1 MANIIIG
8 SAITGAATL
17 ASAYALQKLY
27 EKTNFYPPSP
37 VFWFFIGVTAHVGL
51 SLSSKL
57 LSSASLPA
65 LPGMS
70 GLAGLAG
77 FGETVEELDKKID
90 TYQKHI
96 AALNKVMAAG
106 TPAGKQQA
114 ALKLAAEQGILDD
127 LLAKREDFLQ
137 D

>member
-1 MANIIIG
+1 MANIFIG
-8 SAITGAATL
+8 SAVTGVATL

-51 SLSSKL
+51 NLGSKL
-57 LSSASLPA
+57 LSSTSLPA

-70 GLAGLAG
+70 GLAGL
-77 FGETVEELDKKID
+77 GETVEELDKKID

-96 AALNKVMAAG
+96 ASLNKVLAVG
-106 TPAGKQQA
+106 SPAGKQQA

>member
-8 SAITGAATL
+8 SAVTGAATL
-17 ASAYALQKLY
+17 VSAYALQKLY
-27 EKTNFYPPSP
+27 EKTDFHPPNP

-51 SLSSKL
+51 NLSSRL

-65 LPGMS
+65 LPGLS
-70 GLAGLAG
+70 GLAG
-77 FGETVEELDKKID
+77 FGETVEELDQKID

-96 AALNKVMAAG
+96 AALNKVLTVG
-106 TPAGKQQA
+106 SPAGKQQA
-114 ALKLAAEQGILDD
+114 QQKIAQEQKVLQE
-127 LLAKREDFLQ
+127 LLATREDLVQ